1 MRRKK
6 ILSICFVVIPFL
18 VACSG
23 LPKTGGGGP
32 QLVTVTISPK
42 TPAPTVHNFATQ
54 QFTAAVTGTTNTAVT
69 RQVNGATGGSASAGM
84 IDANGMYTAPVA
96 VPNPAAVTVSA
107 VSQADVTKSGSA
119 VVTIQA
125 PTPSGTYTV
134 TITATA
140 GTVSQSTSATLV
152 VQ

>member
-1 MRRKK
+1 MNR
-6 ILSICFVVIPFL
+6 FP
-18 VACSG
+18 G
-23 LPKTGGGGP
+23 
-32 QLVTVTISPK
+32 QQ
-42 TPAPTVHNFATQ
+42 Q
-54 QFTAAVTGTTNTAVT
+54 QFSASVTGSTNTAVT
-69 RQVNGATGGSASAGM
+69 WQVNGATGGSASAGM
-84 IDANGMYTAPVA
+84 IDANGMYTAPAA

-107 VSQADVTKSGSA
+107 VSQADITKSGSA
-119 VVTIQA
+119 VVTIQT